1 MTLDVK
7 FCGGYHWSMTAIPSS
22 MGLRERT
29 RRAVQAELIDVA
41 QRLFV
46 EQGYENT
53 TIEQIAEQAG
63 ISKRSFFRY
72 FASKEAV
79 VLAKYD
85 TVGDDL
91 VEALEARP
99 IDEPLWLSLRYI
111 FDAFV
116 DYAEDTEH
124 ASRSAEIDRVVNS
137 SDALRGAY
145 LGRLEHIQ
153 NRLTDAATRR
163 ASLEGAS
170 PLPDVAPRALVG
182 AAFSAIYAAG
192 AEMQRC
198 GRSFGDC
205 MDLAMNAIHAHTI
218 SITRA

>member
-1 MTLDVK
+1 
-7 FCGGYHWSMTAIPSS
+7 

-53 TIEQIAEQAG
+53 TIEQIADEAG

-72 FASKEAV
+72 FATKEAV

-85 TVGDDL
+85 KVGDDL

-99 IDEPLWLSLRYI
+99 IEEPLWLSLRHI

-116 DYAEDTEH
+116 EYAEDEDR

-153 NRLTDAATRR
+153 NRLTEAAARR
-163 ASLEGAS
+163 ARLDGAEH
-170 PLPDVAPRALVG
+170 LPNIAPRALVG

-205 MDLAMNAIHAHTI
+205 MDLAMNAIDTYTI
-218 SITRA
+218 TITRA

>member
-1 MTLDVK
+1 
-7 FCGGYHWSMTAIPSS
+7 MTAAPSRAQ
-22 MGLRERT
+22 GLRERT
-29 RRAVQAELIDVA
+29 RRAVQAELLDVA

-53 TIEQIAEQAG
+53 TIEQIADEAG

-85 TVGDDL
+85 KVGDDL
-91 VEALEARP
+91 VHALQARP
-99 IDEPLWLSLRYI
+99 IDEPLWLSLRHI

-116 DYAEDTEH
+116 DYAEDEERVTR
-124 ASRSAEIDRVVNS
+124 ATEIDRVVNS
-137 SDALRGAY
+137 SDSLRGAY

-153 NRLTDAATRR
+153 DRLADAATHR
-163 ASLEGAS
+163 AQLDGAQ

-182 AAFSAIYAAG
+182 AAFSAVFAAG
-192 AEMQRC
+192 AEMQRS
-198 GRSFGDC
+198 GGTFGDC
-205 MDLAMNAIHAHTI
+205 IDLAMNAIAAHSI